1 MNNRPFRDYVAV
13 KAMAALIVE
22 PDIAQF
28 EGGGWSG
35 AILRELPERSQET
48 VADSLAR
55 MAYAIADAMINE
67 RGVVNE

>member
-28 EGGGWSG
+28 DGGGWSG
-35 AILRELPERSQET
+35 AILRELPDHPRET
-48 VADSLAR
+48 TQGKLAR
-55 MAYAIADAMINE
+55 VAYAIADAMINE
-67 RGVVNE
+67 RGMVNE